1 MDTDTR
7 QVSPASG
14 EQLSI
19 VMVGHVDHGKSTI
32 IGRLLAETGSL
43 PEGKIE
49 QVRAMCQRHAR
60 PFEYAFLLD
69 ALKDEQ
75 AQGITIDTARCFFK
89 TQQRN
94 YILIDAPGHIEF
106 LKNMITGAARAEA
119 ALLVIDAAE
128 GIRENTR
135 RHGYMVSMLGVRQV
149 AVLVNKM
156 DLIGYDAG
164 RFAAIQAAYSEFLGK
179 INLAPLAFI
188 PISGR
193 EGTNFTASSAATPWY
208 LGPTVLGQIE
218 AFRKPES
225 PVALPFRFPV
235 QGVYKFTEL
244 DDDRRIFAG
253 TVDTGRAAVGDEVV
267 FLPSGK
273 RSRIASVERFN
284 VPADPEARAGEALGF
299 CLETQ
304 VYVKP
309 GELMAKLSDVQP
321 AVSRRLRV
329 NLFWM
334 GKAPMIRGKSYRLK
348 LAASRSQVAL
358 VQVLNVLDASEL
370 TSVRNQQQVDRH
382 DVAECILE
390 CPKPIA
396 FDLERDITGTGRFVI
411 VDDYEIAGAGIVLEA
426 LGDQDSILK
435 DHFLERERHWE
446 SSAVSAEQRATAYQ
460 HRAKFVLL
468 TGRSEDGAADSAQAL
483 AKALELRLFGLGFK
497 AYYLGAR
504 NVSLGLDAHFDE
516 AGYSGDSRI
525 LRLGELA
532 RILTDSGLI
541 FIASIPDLD
550 RYDLQSLE
558 LLNQP
563 HEILVVNV
571 GGQAT
576 EDFPAA
582 LVLPAGTT
590 LEGGVSAIGAL
601 LKEKDVI
608 LEYCI

>member
-1 MDTDTR
+1 MDTDTS
-7 QVSPASG
+7 QASPASG

-19 VMVGHVDHGKSTI
+19 VMIGHVDHGKSTV

-49 QVRAMCQRHAR
+49 QVRAMCQRNAR

-89 TQQRN
+89 TQTRN

-128 GIRENTR
+128 GIRENSR
-135 RHGYMVSMLGVRQV
+135 RHGYMISMLGVRQLV
-149 AVLVNKM
+149 VLVNKM
-156 DLIGYDAG
+156 ALSGYDAA
-164 RFAAIQAAYSEFLGK
+164 RFEAIKAEYSAFLGQ

-193 EGTNFTASSAATPWY
+193 EGTNLTTHSSATPWY
-208 LGPTVLGQIE
+208 SGPTLLEQIE
-218 AFRKPES
+218 ALRKPE
-225 PVALPFRFPV
+225 PPLALPFRFPV

-253 TVDTGRAAVGDEVV
+253 TVDTGRVAVGDDVV

-284 VPADPEARAGEALGF
+284 VPPDPEARAGEALGF
-299 CLETQ
+299 CLQTQ

-309 GELMAKLSDVQP
+309 GELMVKVSEPQP
-321 AVSRRLRV
+321 SVSTRLRV

-334 GKAPMIRGKSYRLK
+334 GKAPLIKRKTYKLK
-348 LAASRSQVAL
+348 LAAARSPVAL
-358 VQVLNVLDASEL
+358 VSVLNVLDASEL
-370 TSVRNQQQVDRH
+370 TSVHNKQQVDRH

-390 CPKPIA
+390 FPKPLA
-396 FDLERDITGTGRFVI
+396 FDVERDIVGTGRFVI

-426 LGDQDSILK
+426 LRDQDSILK

-446 SSAVSAEQRATAYQ
+446 SSAVSVEQRATEYK
-460 HRAKFVLL
+460 HKAKFVLL
-468 TGRSEDGAADSAQAL
+468 TGRSEDGTADTAQAL
-483 AKALELRLFGLGFK
+483 AKALERQLFGLHFK
-497 AYYLGAR
+497 AYYLGTR

-525 LRLGELA
+525 RRLGELA

-541 FIASIPDLD
+541 FVASIPDLD
-550 RYDLQSLE
+550 RYDLQTLD
-558 LLNQP
+558 LLNKP
-563 HEILVVNV
+563 NEILVVSV
-571 GGQAT
+571 GSQAV
-576 EDFPAA
+576 E
-582 LVLPAGTT
+582 
-590 LEGGVSAIGAL
+590 
-601 LKEKDVI
+601 
-608 LEYCI
+608 